1 MKKLLTLT
9 AVIATAGLVQAT
21 IAPIDGNTVGL
32 VKLTVAKDAT
42 HTIISVPFEQ
52 CLGGGAS
59 GMLKDLVA
67 TLNLT
72 SHASDP
78 ASADQLI
85 VLTNEGA
92 TKVYY
97 YYWLQTG
104 QGWTPVTTTQLMPD
118 GSSVAKNPPN
128 ADAFAIS
135 RGLGFWVKRY
145 STGAATEVYLKGQ
158 VATANQATVITN
170 GLNLVGYAYS
180 EGLTLNDP
188 LVSWAGA
195 SNGDTTGNT
204 ANCDKIIV
212 VGDTGTFSEYFFFTN
227 PQNWTATKYVNA
239 AGKWIKNDYT
249 PATVTIPAGQG
260 FWYVRRGATGFVFK
274 PKG

>member
-9 AVIATAGLVQAT
+9 AVIATAGLVHAT
-21 IAPIDGNTVGL
+21 ITPIEGNTVGL
-32 VKLTVAKDAT
+32 MKVAVAGGGT
-42 HTIISVPFEQ
+42 NTIISVPFEQ

-67 TLNLT
+67 TTGLT

-85 VLTNEGA
+85 VLTTNGA
-92 TKVYY
+92 DRVYY
-97 YYWLQTG
+97 YYWLKSTG
-104 QGWTPVTTTQLMPD
+104 GWTPSKTYKVVD
-118 GSSVAKNPPN
+118 GTEVVFTPP
-128 ADAFAIS
+128 AASAFPIA
-135 RGLGFWVKRY
+135 RGLGFWIKR
-145 STGAATEVYLKGQ
+145 TGSAADVYLKGQ

-195 SNGDTTGNT
+195 NGGSGNT
-204 ANCDKIIV
+204 VTSDKIMV
-212 VGDTGTFSEYFFFTN
+212 VNDNGTFSEYFYFVK
-227 PQNWTATKYVNA
+227 PA
-239 AGKWIKNDYT
+239 AWPNELRGVDYSALSGKWINNNYT
-249 PATVTIPAGQG
+249 AASVTIPAGKG
-260 FWYVRRGATGFVFK
+260 FWYLRRGTAGFTFK
-274 PKG
+274 PKGE